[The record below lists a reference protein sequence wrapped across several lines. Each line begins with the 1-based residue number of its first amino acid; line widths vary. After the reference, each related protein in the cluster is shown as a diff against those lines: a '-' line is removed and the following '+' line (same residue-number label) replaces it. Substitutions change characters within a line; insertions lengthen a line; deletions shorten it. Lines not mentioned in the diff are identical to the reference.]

1 MVICGKAVSVEDD
14 RNYFWYG
21 SVGQGDWSID
31 PEDTGTDK
39 MIIMESSFSN
49 EDGDYCKY
57 GVVLTKWGGTSGTKP
72 SPPSS
77 PTITR
82 IISCL

>member
-49 EDGDYCKY
+49 EEQELFPASDGGRR
-57 GVVLTKWGGTSGTKP
+57 GVDDG
-72 SPPSS
+72 
-77 PTITR
+77 I
-82 IISCL
+82 